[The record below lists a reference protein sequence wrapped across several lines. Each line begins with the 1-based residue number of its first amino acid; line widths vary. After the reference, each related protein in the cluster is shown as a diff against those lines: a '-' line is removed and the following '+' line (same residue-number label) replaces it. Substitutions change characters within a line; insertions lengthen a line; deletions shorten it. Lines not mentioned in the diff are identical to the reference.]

1 MADFSENV
9 FPEFEEKQI
18 KTGKFTKRFRSAVLV
33 FLAILLLV
41 CAVWVL
47 KPKYDAFV
55 AEDNRETCAQAMFLT
70 AAWYHFAIREEM
82 ELGAKEQD
90 IDYEDLLRQV
100 LDVHCALTLKDDLS
114 SDDFC
119 RAGGHVQIS
128 IDPETHRISLSCD
141 HEGHI
146 ALYDD
151 SWMTDEALDG
161 LENIDSG
168 LHS

>member
-1 MADFSENV
+1 MGVMSGKLKINT
-9 FPEFEEKQI
+9 
-18 KTGKFTKRFRSAVLV
+18 KTSGRYVM
-33 FLAILLLV
+33 LLV
-41 CAVWVL
+41 LLAFLLVLFLTL
-47 KPKYDAFV
+47 KPKYDAFI
-55 AEDNRETCAQAMFLT
+55 AEDNRETCDQAMFLT
-70 AAWYHFAIREEM
+70 AAWYHFAIREEISSGKA
-82 ELGAKEQD
+82 ERD
-90 IDYEDLLRQV
+90 IDYEDLLRRV
-100 LDVHCALTLKDDLS
+100 LEAHFSLTLNDDLS